1 VKTGEDAMTAN
12 AAGRYATAL
21 FELAKSEGAAGAVEA
36 DLSAFQ
42 AMLGDSAELSGAL
55 ASPLYTAEAKAGVLA
70 DLAKKAK
77 FNAMTGNAFGV
88 AARNG
93 RAGQLGQVARIF
105 AALAAADRGVVTAD
119 VQTAA
124 ALTKK
129 QTEALAVSLKGA
141 FGREIEVRTEVR
153 PELMGG
159 LIVKVGSRMFDSS
172 LRTKLDGMKT
182 AMKEA

>member
-1 VKTGEDAMTAN
+1 MKTGEDAMTAN

-21 FELAKSEGAAGAVEA
+21 FELAKSEGAADAVEA

-42 AMLGDSAELSGAL
+42 VMLDESAELRGAL
-55 ASPLYTAEAKAGVLA
+55 VSPLHTAEVKAGVLA
-70 DLAKKAK
+70 ALAKKAK

-88 AARNG
+88 AASNG

-105 AALAAADRGVVTAD
+105 AALAAADRGIVTAD

-129 QTEALAVSLKGA
+129 QTEALAASLKSA
-141 FGREIEVRTEVR
+141 FGREIEVRTDVR